1 MTKTKTFLSVIMIAV
16 CLLCVFTFAGCN
28 EPSTSTILENIEAM
42 NTALDE
48 HDDVF
53 NKTDSQINDVDY
65 YSISYGS
72 VIDGYISSGTTNYT
86 DLENF
91 YNTVFSLSMSYIEEN
106 YGVIT
111 NLTDEELNSDTRG
124 QLEDLNNKIVDFTNS
139 IQTFVEARNSLA
151 SDFSNSSFQNLAPTS
166 EVKLARLR
174 EFKREYVTF
183 VDKSVQL
190 SQRLSSAVD
199 SVGMLDSLEELGIS
213 NVELVKNTILN
224 KLLPAFHNLYVN
236 EIGSFNFYDTDQ
248 TTTRTR
254 IENVIESLKSVLN
267 DKYIVIMKLSGAQL
281 IDTVTVEEIKAIREE
296 ADIFYVELDDY
307 LEALDGLDIRTL
319 SVDYDNDL
327 TRYMEVNDRAE
338 IYLQKVEQFVEVT
351 LSEFLDYLESAVT
364 R

>member
-16 CLLCVFTFAGCN
+16 CLLCVFTLAGCN

-42 NTALDE
+42 NTALSE

-53 NKTDSQINDVDY
+53 NKTDRQINDVDY

-139 IQTFVEARNSLA
+139 IQPFVEARNSLA

-190 SQRLSSAVD
+190 SQRLSSAID

-213 NVELVKNTILN
+213 NVELVKNSILN

-281 IDTVTVEEIKAIREE
+281 IDTVTVEEISAIREE
-296 ADIFYVELDDY
+296 ANIFYVELNDY

>member
-42 NTALDE
+42 NTALSE

-254 IENVIESLKSVLN
+254 IENVIENLKN
-267 DKYIVIMKLSGAQL
+267 DLTKYVNIMQLSDAQL
-281 IDTVTVEEIKAIREE
+281 SDTVTTEEISAIREE
-296 ADIFYVELDDY
+296 ANIFYVELNDY

-319 SVDYDNDL
+319 SVNHDNDL
-327 TRYMEVNDRAE
+327 ESYMAVNDRAE

>member
-42 NTALDE
+42 NTALSE

-53 NKTDSQINDVDY
+53 NKTDSQINEVDY

-139 IQTFVEARNSLA
+139 IQPFVEARNSLA

-174 EFKREYVTF
+174 EFKRKYVTF

-190 SQRLSSAVD
+190 SQRLSSAID

-213 NVELVKNTILN
+213 NVELVKNSILN

-281 IDTVTVEEIKAIREE
+281 IDTVTVEEISAIREE
-296 ADIFYVELDDY
+296 ANIFYVELNDY

>member
-42 NTALDE
+42 NTALSE

-174 EFKREYVTF
+174 EFKRGYVTF

-281 IDTVTVEEIKAIREE
+281 IDTVTVEEISAIREE
-296 ADIFYVELDDY
+296 ADIFYVELNDY

-319 SVDYDNDL
+319 SVNHDNDL
-327 TRYMEVNDRAE
+327 ESYMAVNDRAE

>member
-42 NTALDE
+42 NTALSE

-53 NKTDSQINDVDY
+53 NKTDRQINDVDY

-139 IQTFVEARNSLA
+139 IQPFVEARNSLA

-296 ADIFYVELDDY
+296 ADIFYVELNDY

-319 SVDYDNDL
+319 SVNHDNDL
-327 TRYMEVNDRAE
+327 EAYMAVNDRAE

>member
-16 CLLCVFTFAGCN
+16 CLFCVFTFAGCN

-42 NTALDE
+42 NTALSE

-53 NKTDSQINDVDY
+53 NKTESNINDVNY
-65 YSISYGS
+65 FSISYGS
-72 VIDGYISSGTTNYT
+72 VIDGYISSGATNYT
-86 DLENF
+86 DLDNF

-124 QLEDLNNKIVDFTNS
+124 QMEDLNNKIVDFTNS
-139 IQTFVEARNSLA
+139 ISTFVEERNSLA

-174 EFKREYVTF
+174 EFKREYVKF
-183 VDKSVQL
+183 VDKCVQL

-199 SVGMLDSLEELGIS
+199 SVGILDSLEELEIS

-236 EIGSFNFYDTDQ
+236 EIGSFNFYETDQ
-248 TTTRTR
+248 TSTRTR
-254 IENVIESLKSVLN
+254 IENVVENLKN
-267 DKYIVIMKLSGAQL
+267 DLTEYVYIMQLSGAQL
-281 IDTVTVEEIKAIREE
+281 SDTVTVEEIKAIREE
-296 ADIFYVELDDY
+296 ADIFYVELNDY

-327 TRYMEVNDRAE
+327 TRYMEANDRAE
-338 IYLQKVEQFVEVT
+338 IYLQKVEQFVEVS
-351 LSEFLDYLESAVT
+351 LSEFLDYLESAV

>member
-42 NTALDE
+42 NTALSE

-53 NKTDSQINDVDY
+53 NKTESNINDVNY
-65 YSISYGS
+65 FSISYGS
-72 VIDGYISSGTTNYT
+72 VIDGYISSRTKNYT

-124 QLEDLNNKIVDFTNS
+124 QMEDLNNKIVDFTNS
-139 IQTFVEARNSLA
+139 IPTFVEERNSLA

-174 EFKREYVTF
+174 EFKREYVKF
-183 VDKSVQL
+183 VDKCVQL

-199 SVGMLDSLEELGIS
+199 SVGILDSLEELEIS

-236 EIGSFNFYDTDQ
+236 EIGSFNFYETDQ
-248 TTTRTR
+248 NETFNR
-254 IENVIESLKSVLN
+254 IANVVENLKN
-267 DKYIVIMKLSGAQL
+267 DLTEYVYIMQLSGAQL
-281 IDTVTVEEIKAIREE
+281 SDTVTVEEIKAIREE
-296 ADIFYVELDDY
+296 ADIFYVELNDY

-351 LSEFLDYLESAVT
+351 LSEFLDYFKNALGA

>member
-42 NTALDE
+42 NTALSE

-53 NKTDSQINDVDY
+53 NKTDSQINEVDY

-281 IDTVTVEEIKAIREE
+281 IDTVTVEEISAIREE
-296 ADIFYVELDDY
+296 ADIFYVELNDY

-319 SVDYDNDL
+319 SVNHDNDL
-327 TRYMEVNDRAE
+327 ESYMAVNDRAE

>member
-1 MTKTKTFLSVIMIAV
+1 MTKTKSFLSVIMIAV

-42 NTALDE
+42 NTALSE

-53 NKTDSQINDVDY
+53 NKTDRQINDVDY

-86 DLENF
+86 DLDNF

-296 ADIFYVELDDY
+296 ADIFYVELNDY

-319 SVDYDNDL
+319 SVNHDNDL
-327 TRYMEVNDRAE
+327 EAYMAVNDRAE

>member
-42 NTALDE
+42 NTALSE

-53 NKTDSQINDVDY
+53 NKTDSQINEVDY

-199 SVGMLDSLEELGIS
+199 SVGMLDSLEELEIA

-296 ADIFYVELDDY
+296 ADIFYVELNDY

-319 SVDYDNDL
+319 SVNHDNDL
-327 TRYMEVNDRAE
+327 EAYMAVNDRAE